1 VDVKNFTDRIEYR
14 KVSFSYVPGRKA
26 LDSISLTLKKGSILA
41 LVGPSGSGK
50 STLADLLA
58 RFYDPQEGAILLDGR
73 ELPACTIASLRGLM
87 GIVTQETILFN
98 DSVRNNIAYG
108 KMSSSQDEVESA
120 ARAAYADGFIRALPQ
135 GYQTLIGERGVRL
148 SGGER
153 QRLAIARAILKN
165 PPILIFDE
173 ATSALDSESEQE
185 VQKAIEAVMQDRT
198 TVVIAHRLSTIQKA
212 ERILVLDEGR
222 LVEQGTHQELL
233 DQNGLYRKLYDMQ
246 FKK

>member
-1 VDVKNFTDRIEYR
+1 
-14 KVSFSYVPGRKA
+14 
-26 LDSISLTLKKGSILA
+26 
-41 LVGPSGSGK
+41 
-50 STLADLLA
+50 
-58 RFYDPQEGAILLDGR
+58 
-73 ELPACTIASLRGLM
+73 M

-108 KMSSSQDEVESA
+108 KMAASQEEVEAA
-120 ARAAYADGFIRALPQ
+120 ARAAYADSFIRTLPQ

-173 ATSALDSESEQE
+173 ATSALDSGSEHE
-185 VQKAIEAVMQDRT
+185 VQKAIDTVMKDRT
-198 TVVIAHRLSTIQKA
+198 TLVIAHRLSTIQKA
-212 ERILVLDEGR
+212 DRILVLDHGR
-222 LVEQGTHQELL
+222 LVEQGKHQELM
-233 DQNGLYRKLYDMQ
+233 DRGGMYKSLYDMQ